1 MQRTLQILY
10 ILFAMVMVA
19 CNPHPSPSRGEGE
32 NVDINALDDE
42 QLFQYVNEI
51 VVREKLFLSPTFG
64 RQTIMDRFA
73 LSKERVGNIFSKGS
87 EYDKLT
93 DYVQRL
99 RLEHAAILLINQP
112 DMSVVQIA
120 NECGFGSHSYF
131 SSCFRHHFGI
141 RPSDYRKNV

>member
-1 MQRTLQILY
+1 M
-10 ILFAMVMVA
+10 
-19 CNPHPSPSRGEGE
+19 N
-32 NVDINALDDE
+32 
-42 QLFQYVNEI
+42 
-51 VVREKLFLSPTFG
+51 
-64 RQTIMDRFA
+64 RFA

-99 RLEHAAILLINQP
+99 RLEHAAMLLINQP

-120 NECGFGSHSYF
+120 NECGFSSHSYF

>member
-1 MQRTLQILY
+1 MRRTLQILY

-19 CNPHPSPSRGEGE
+19 CNPHHSPPIGEGE

-64 RQTIMDRFA
+64 
-73 LSKERVGNIFSKGS
+73 
-87 EYDKLT
+87 
-93 DYVQRL
+93 
-99 RLEHAAILLINQP
+99 
-112 DMSVVQIA
+112 
-120 NECGFGSHSYF
+120 SHSYF